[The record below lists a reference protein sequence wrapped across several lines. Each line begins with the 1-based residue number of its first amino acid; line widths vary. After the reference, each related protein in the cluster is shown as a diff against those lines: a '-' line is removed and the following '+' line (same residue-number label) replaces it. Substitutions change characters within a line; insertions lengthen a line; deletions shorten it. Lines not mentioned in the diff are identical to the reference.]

1 MSFYLVILERSAK
14 SLFLVI
20 FKAFRISI
28 LGVFV
33 IFRRVQVFDF
43 CISIAQSSQC
53 KNEKSS
59 KEYLMMAEI
68 RVAPREKA
76 ELDESWKNFLAS
88 GRLGPAKNR
97 LKNIYTGKSQLSHLY
112 IFECNE

>member
-59 KEYLMMAEI
+59 KEYDGGNPGCISQRPNFVISMSLAYVKRVEI
-68 RVAPREKA
+68 LRV
-76 ELDESWKNFLAS
+76 LVQC
-88 GRLGPAKNR
+88 
-97 LKNIYTGKSQLSHLY
+97 I
-112 IFECNE
+112 C